1 MKKSMV
7 TQVFVFLFSIIV
19 ISFGLFLILNFS
31 SGFLSDT
38 QIVKNER
45 FYKEINEDVILIK
58 KRRGDEIQKEYDF
71 SIEIKNICFNEK
83 SNNGGKCVSDN
94 IGGILT
100 EAEFRN
106 LANEGVNVFV
116 FGEDFLEKTLEI
128 PDFKL
133 RDSNGCVC
141 KEIISKNLKVYF
153 VNDRGEVYLEFD

>member
-94 IGGILT
+94 ISILT
-100 EAEFRN
+100 PSEFKS
-106 LANEGVNVFV
+106 LAIKGINVFV

-128 PDFKL
+128 PDFNL
-133 RDSNGCVC
+133 REPEGCVC
-141 KEIISKNLKVYF
+141 KEIVSKKLKIYF
-153 VNDRGEVYLEFD
+153 VNDRGDAYLEFD